1 MANQKLIQDVAEELS
16 SKFGMAQKEVV
27 ETIQNLVKNNPTI
40 EALEIINDLNM
51 DVVIGAKTSNI
62 RALYLRAGTDLL
74 ISKGMFAPISENT
87 LQILL
92 SQSAQYLDGEIAGM
106 SNAIR
111 QEVVAGIMNKKTSNE
126 IIDAIG
132 KKGYGAGVGMKRIV
146 GDGLNN
152 YSRAVSTMMMEEAPD
167 DTKYVY
173 IGPADEKT
181 RGFCLKLIGAGRKTQ
196 KEIINNGWGSSLT
209 EGGGVNCRHN
219 WEIASDDSEAQ
230 FHEIKEAKELD
241 KNV

>member
-16 SKFGMAQKEVV
+16 SKFGMAQKEVI
-27 ETIQNLVKNNPTI
+27 EAIQDLVKNNPTI

-51 DVVIGAKTSNI
+51 DAVMNAKTSNI
-62 RALYLRAGTDLL
+62 RALYLKAGSDLL

-92 SQSAQYLDGEIAGM
+92 SQSSKYLDGEIAGM
-106 SNAIR
+106 TNAIR
-111 QEVVAGIMNKKTSNE
+111 QEVVAGIINKKTTNE
-126 IIDAIG
+126 ILDSIN

-173 IGPADEKT
+173 IGAADEKT
-181 RGFCLKLIGAGRKTQ
+181 RDFCLTLINAGKLTM
-196 KEIINNGWGSSLT
+196 KEIINKGWGSSLT

-219 WEIASDDSEAQ
+219 WEVASDDSVAQ
-230 FHEIKEAKELD
+230 FHEIKEARELQ
-241 KNV
+241 NV